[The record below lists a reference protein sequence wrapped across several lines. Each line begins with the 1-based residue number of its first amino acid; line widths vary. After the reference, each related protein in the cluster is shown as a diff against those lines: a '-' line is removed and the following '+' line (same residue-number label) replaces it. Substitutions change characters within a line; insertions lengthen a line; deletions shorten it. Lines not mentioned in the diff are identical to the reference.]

1 MFSSTRRHTR
11 DRRALLHLKDS
22 KEIRNYFLFLWCSHT
37 TCAKDVSWQNNIF
50 IFFIVDFRIS
60 LRISFAVVLGL
71 GFISELLLL
80 LISSRC
86 VCLCV
91 CLFVRSLCVAVF
103 IVDFRI
109 PSQMILLL
117 SFFLFFFKKRKKK
130 TGFRSFFIAPI

>member
-60 LRISFAVVLGL
+60 LRISLAVVLGL
-71 GFISELLLL
+71 GFISGLL
-80 LISSRC
+80 LISCRRI
-86 VCLCV
+86 CLFV
-91 CLFVRSLCVAVF
+91 CLFVRSLCVAVV

-117 SFFLFFFKKRKKK
+117 SFFFFLKKKKRKEKD
-130 TGFRSFFIAPI
+130 FVHFSSP